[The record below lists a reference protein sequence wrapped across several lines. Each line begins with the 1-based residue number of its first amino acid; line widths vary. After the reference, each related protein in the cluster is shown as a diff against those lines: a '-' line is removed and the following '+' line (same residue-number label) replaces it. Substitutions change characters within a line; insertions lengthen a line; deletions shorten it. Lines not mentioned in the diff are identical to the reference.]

1 MNEILI
7 ASDHAGFDLKDDL
20 IKELNIKNK
29 FNDLGTFSK
38 ESVDYPD
45 FAIKLSR
52 LINNSKF
59 QRGILICGSGIGMS
73 MVANRFEN
81 VRAALCLNKEM
92 AELARQHN
100 NANILV
106 LGSRLIS
113 LEEAIKCL
121 LVFMKTEYEGG
132 RHQARLDKFNF
143 VE

>member
-52 LINNSKF
+52 LIHSKF
-59 QRGILICGSGIGMS
+59 QRGIADMRFR
-73 MVANRFEN
+73 NRD
-81 VRAALCLNKEM
+81 VD
-92 AELARQHN
+92 
-100 NANILV
+100 
-106 LGSRLIS
+106 
-113 LEEAIKCL
+113 
-121 LVFMKTEYEGG
+121 GG
-132 RHQARLDKFNF
+132 K
-143 VE
+143 